1 MSKKYHVAIVGA
13 TGAVGIELLRVMER
27 RDFPVADLRLLA
39 SPRSAGKSLEFRGQ
53 DFSITALEQNSF
65 AGIDLAFF
73 SAGAGTA
80 KQFGPIA
87 QRAGAVVI
95 DNSSAFR
102 MDVNVPL
109 VIPEI
114 NPEDI
119 RGHRGM
125 IANPNCTTAVAL
137 MALHPLHSAFGLR
150 RVFASSYQAVSGSGS
165 RAIEELKQQVEA
177 TVGGGQ
183 AVARVYPH
191 PIAFNVL
198 PHVDSFLDTGYTR
211 EEMKM
216 QNEGRKIMHLPDF
229 RASVTCVRVPVYRA
243 HSVAISAEFERPV
256 SLEAARAALAKAS
269 GLDLIDEPLSD
280 RYPTPLAAA
289 GKDNCQVGRLRLD
302 CALEN
307 GLGLWVSGDQL
318 LKGAALN
325 AVQIAELLDS

>member
-39 SPRSAGKSLEFRGQ
+39 SPRSAGKTLEFRGQ
-53 DFSITALEQNSF
+53 DLSVAALEQNSF

-80 KQFGPIA
+80 KQFAPIA

-102 MDVNVPL
+102 MDTDVPL
-109 VIPEI
+109 IIPEI

-119 RGHRGM
+119 RRHRGM

-191 PIAFNVL
+191 
-198 PHVDSFLDTGYTR
+198 
-211 EEMKM
+211 
-216 QNEGRKIMHLPDF
+216 HLCD
-229 RASVTCVRVPVYRA
+229 V
-243 HSVAISAEFERPV
+243 H
-256 SLEAARAALAKAS
+256 
-269 GLDLIDEPLSD
+269 
-280 RYPTPLAAA
+280 
-289 GKDNCQVGRLRLD
+289 
-302 CALEN
+302 
-307 GLGLWVSGDQL
+307 
-318 LKGAALN
+318 
-325 AVQIAELLDS
+325 

>member
-53 DFSITALEQNSF
+53 ELSVAALEQDSF

-80 KQFGPIA
+80 KQFAPIA

-102 MDVNVPL
+102 MDADVPL

-119 RGHRGM
+119 RRHRGM

-137 MALHPLHSAFGLR
+137 MALYPLHRAFGLR
-150 RVFASSYQAVSGSGS
+150 RVFASSYQAVSGSGA

-183 AVARVYPH
+183 AVARRLSAPDRLQR
-191 PIAFNVL
+191 P
-198 PHVDSFLDTGYTR
+198 PPRRFLSR
-211 EEMKM
+211 
-216 QNEGRKIMHLPDF
+216 
-229 RASVTCVRVPVYRA
+229 
-243 HSVAISAEFERPV
+243 
-256 SLEAARAALAKAS
+256 
-269 GLDLIDEPLSD
+269 
-280 RYPTPLAAA
+280 
-289 GKDNCQVGRLRLD
+289 
-302 CALEN
+302 
-307 GLGLWVSGDQL
+307 
-318 LKGAALN
+318 
-325 AVQIAELLDS
+325 